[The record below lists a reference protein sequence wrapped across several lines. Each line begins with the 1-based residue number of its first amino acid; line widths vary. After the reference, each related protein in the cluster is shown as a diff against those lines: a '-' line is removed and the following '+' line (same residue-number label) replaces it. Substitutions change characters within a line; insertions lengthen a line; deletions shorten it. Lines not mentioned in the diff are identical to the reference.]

1 MLQDPNIWI
10 FIFLPVSNYESGL
23 ASVVNNYQWIL
34 ERLNIKFELCLL
46 PYYSTD
52 TTISLCADIE
62 DEYEF
67 VRTHPSSEFYGG
79 AVKTGMDLARG
90 QVWCWADIERT
101 TSLQLLYP
109 ILHYSMMPNPDAVVK
124 VCRRHGHVVWNKALP
139 RRLWN
144 WFRHGIMNLDIDVGP
159 VVMSRAVGGM
169 LRWKADVV
177 KGEDGLVRETRFVDN
192 LLGEL
197 YQKDFNLA
205 INKLMGIY
213 QVEVVELPML

>member
-1 MLQDPNIWI
+1 
-10 FIFLPVSNYESGL
+10 
-23 ASVVNNYQWIL
+23 
-34 ERLNIKFELCLL
+34 
-46 PYYSTD
+46 
-52 TTISLCADIE
+52 
-62 DEYEF
+62 
-67 VRTHPSSEFYGG
+67 
-79 AVKTGMDLARG
+79 
-90 QVWCWADIERT
+90 
-101 TSLQLLYP
+101 
-109 ILHYSMMPNPDAVVK
+109 
-124 VCRRHGHVVWNKALP
+124 
-139 RRLWN
+139 
-144 WFRHGIMNLDIDVGP
+144 MNLDIDVGP